1 MLKCSI
7 PQVINSMKKILS
19 IILLSATII
28 ACKNTKKETA
38 EIVSE
43 VTKENSSNNPSTK
56 LSTVDMSYLSK
67 TIKPQDDFFMFSN
80 EEWIK
85 ANPVPPS
92 ESRWGSFNE
101 LDQNNKEKLTSILKE
116 AASSNSAKG
125 SDNQIL
131 GDYFSS
137 YMNMESREKLGSIA
151 LKKELDKIQS
161 VNSKEELVGIIANNH
176 IHGISGFFSFGV
188 GQDLKNVDNNISYL
202 SQGGISLPNKEYYLD
217 TKKATILASYQKYV
231 SELFVMAGLKAEKAK
246 EAQISVLTIESK
258 LAGAMY
264 TPAEMRLPEKTYNK
278 KSLEDVKILFGKFD
292 FEKYLVAIGS
302 QTFDSLV
309 VGNPEFIT
317 GVSKM
322 IEQANLSDLKN
333 YLSWHVLNSYSGDMG
348 MAFVEK
354 RFDFYG
360 KVLSGKTEMKPLHEN
375 AIDEIT
381 NLEFGE
387 LLGKAF
393 VEKYFSQKAQNRV
406 NEMVDNLLIVFRE
419 RINGL
424 DWMTQETK
432 AEALNKLNSI
442 GRKLGFPSYWED
454 YSSLA
459 FTSDNYIENVKEINR
474 FSHYKNLKELNQP
487 IDKEK
492 WGMPAHMVNA
502 YYHPLLNEIA
512 FPAGIMQA
520 PFFDENAE
528 DAVNYGRIGRVIGHE
543 FTHGFDDMGS
553 KFAADGS
560 FKNWWS
566 ESDRKLFE
574 EKTTIL
580 GETFSSF
587 CPIEGHCVNPDLTM
601 GENIADLGGLTLAYY
616 AYLKTAEYKV
626 NEIRESFTPSQR
638 FFIAYAQLWK
648 INYTEEEMKNRIAN
662 DPHSPGMYRVNGPL
676 KNCPEFFEAF
686 NVKEG
691 DKMRNPDKK
700 IAKIW

>member
-1 MLKCSI
+1 
-7 PQVINSMKKILS
+7 MKKIIS
-19 IILLSATII
+19 ITFLAATIV
-28 ACKNTKKETA
+28 ACKNTKKETTNS
-38 EIVSE
+38 VSE
-43 VTKENSSNNPSTK
+43 VTKETPKNVASTK
-56 LSTVDMSYLSK
+56 LTTIDMSYLSSA
-67 TIKPQDDFFMFSN
+67 IKPQDDFFMFSN

-85 ANPVPPS
+85 ANPVPPT

-101 LDQNNKEKLTSILKE
+101 LDKNNKEKLTMILKL
-116 AASSNSAKG
+116 ASNANAAKG
-125 SDNQIL
+125 SDQQIL
-131 GDYFSS
+131 GDYFTS
-137 YMNMESREKLGSIA
+137 YMDMESREKLGLNA
-151 LKKELDKIQS
+151 LNKELSKIEKI
-161 VNSKEELVGIIANNH
+161 NSKDELVDIIANNH

-188 GQDLKNVDNNISYL
+188 GQDLKNVDQTISYL
-202 SQGGISLPNKEYYLD
+202 SQGGISLPNKEYYLSEN
-217 TKKATILASYQKYV
+217 KAKILTSFRQY
-231 SELFVMAGLKAEKAK
+231 SIDLFTMIGYSSEKANLATK
-246 EAQISVLTIESK
+246 NVITIEK
-258 LAGAMY
+258 RLAESMY
-264 TPAEMRLPEKTYNK
+264 APAEMRLPEKTYNK
-278 KSLEDVKILFGKFD
+278 KSLQEVKALFGKFD
-292 FEKYLVAIGS
+292 FEKYLVSIGS
-302 QTFDSLV
+302 QSFDSLV
-309 VGNPEFIT
+309 VGNPTFISN
-317 GVSKM
+317 VSKM
-322 IEQANLSDLKN
+322 IDEIKLEELKE
-333 YLSWHVLNSYSGDMG
+333 YLSWHVINSYAGDMG
-348 MAFVEK
+348 MTFVQK

-360 KVLSGKTEMKPLHEN
+360 KVLSGKTEMKPLEES
-375 AIDEIT
+375 AIEEIT

-393 VEKYFSQKAQNRV
+393 VEQYFSQKAQNRI

-424 DWMTQETK
+424 DWMSKETK
-432 AEALNKLNSI
+432 IEALNKLNSI
-442 GRKLGFPSYWED
+442 GRKLGFPSKWED
-454 YSSLA
+454 YSGLA

-474 FSHYKNLKELNQP
+474 YSHYKNLKELNQP
-487 IDKEK
+487 VDKEK

-528 DAVNYGRIGRVIGHE
+528 DAVNYGRIGMVIGHE

-616 AYLKTAEYKV
+616 AYLKTAEYKA
-626 NEIRESFTPSQR
+626 NEIREGFTPAQR

-686 NVKEG
+686 KVKEG

>member
-1 MLKCSI
+1 
-7 PQVINSMKKILS
+7 VIN
-19 IILLSATII
+19 
-28 ACKNTKKETA
+28 
-38 EIVSE
+38 
-43 VTKENSSNNPSTK
+43 
-56 LSTVDMSYLSK
+56 
-67 TIKPQDDFFMFSN
+67 
-80 EEWIK
+80 
-85 ANPVPPS
+85 
-92 ESRWGSFNE
+92 
-101 LDQNNKEKLTSILKE
+101 
-116 AASSNSAKG
+116 
-125 SDNQIL
+125 
-131 GDYFSS
+131 
-137 YMNMESREKLGSIA
+137 
-151 LKKELDKIQS
+151 
-161 VNSKEELVGIIANNH
+161 
-176 IHGISGFFSFGV
+176 
-188 GQDLKNVDNNISYL
+188 
-202 SQGGISLPNKEYYLD
+202 
-217 TKKATILASYQKYV
+217 
-231 SELFVMAGLKAEKAK
+231 
-246 EAQISVLTIESK
+246 
-258 LAGAMY
+258 
-264 TPAEMRLPEKTYNK
+264 
-278 KSLEDVKILFGKFD
+278 
-292 FEKYLVAIGS
+292 
-302 QTFDSLV
+302 
-309 VGNPEFIT
+309 
-317 GVSKM
+317 
-322 IEQANLSDLKN
+322 N
-333 YLSWHVLNSYSGDMG
+333 YAGDMG

-354 RFDFYG
+354 RFEFYG
-360 KVLSGKTEMKPLHEN
+360 KVLSGKTEMKPLHES

-381 NLEFGE
+381 NMEFGE

-424 DWMTQETK
+424 DWMSKETK
-432 AEALNKLNSI
+432 KEALNKLNSI
-442 GRKLGFPSYWED
+442 GRKLGFPSKWED

-459 FTSDNYIENVKEINR
+459 FTPDNYLGNVKEINR

-487 IDKEK
+487 VDKDK

-528 DAVNYGRIGRVIGHE
+528 DAVNYGRIGMVIGHE

-560 FKNWWS
+560 FKNWWT
-566 ESDRKLFE
+566 EDDRKLFE

-616 AYLKTAEYKV
+616 AYLKTEEYKA
-626 NEIRESFTPSQR
+626 NEIRESFTPAQR

-676 KNCPEFFEAF
+676 KNCPEFFETF
-686 NVKEG
+686 KVKEG

>member
-1 MLKCSI
+1 
-7 PQVINSMKKILS
+7 MKKTLTIT
-19 IILLSATII
+19 LLAATIV
-28 ACKNTKKETA
+28 ACKNVKNETTKSVSESTKETPN
-38 EIVSE
+38 
-43 VTKENSSNNPSTK
+43 TNPSTK
-56 LSTVDMSYLSK
+56 LTTIDMSYLSNS
-67 TIKPQDDFFMFSN
+67 IKPQDDFFMFSN

-101 LDQNNKEKLTSILKE
+101 LDKNNKEKLIAILKN
-116 AASSNSAKG
+116 ASRANAQKG
-125 SDNQIL
+125 SDQQIL

-137 YMNMESREKLGSIA
+137 YMNMDSREKLGQLA
-151 LKKELDKIQS
+151 LNNELKKIEAIS
-161 VNSKEELVGIIANNH
+161 SKEELVNLIANNH

-202 SQGGISLPNKEYYLD
+202 SQGGISLPNKEYYVDAKKEKILSSFIQYMID
-217 TKKATILASYQKYV
+217 LYVLAGYSPDKATS
-231 SELFVMAGLKAEKAK
+231 SAK
-246 EAQISVLTIESK
+246 RVIGIEENIAKSMF
-258 LAGAMY
+258 A
-264 TPAEMRLPEKTYNK
+264 PAEMRLPEKTYNK
-278 KSLEDVKILFGKFD
+278 KSLEEVKELFGKFD
-292 FEKYLVAIGS
+292 FEKYLVSIGS
-302 QTFDSLV
+302 QSVDSLI
-309 VGNPEFIT
+309 VGNPDFIIN
-317 GVSKM
+317 VSELIASKP
-322 IEQANLSDLKN
+322 LTDLKE
-333 YLSWHVLNSYSGDMG
+333 YLSWHVLNNYAGDMG

-354 RFDFYG
+354 RFEFYG

-381 NLEFGE
+381 NMEFGE

-393 VEKYFSQKAQNRV
+393 VEKYFSQKSQNRV
-406 NEMVDNLLIVFRE
+406 NEMVDNLLIVFQE

-424 DWMTQETK
+424 DWMSKETK
-432 AEALNKLNSI
+432 IEALNKLNSI
-442 GRKLGFPSYWED
+442 GRKLGFPSKWED

-459 FTSDNYIENVKEINR
+459 FTPNNYIENVKEINR

-487 IDKEK
+487 VDKEK

-528 DAVNYGRIGRVIGHE
+528 DAVNYGRIGMVIGHE

-616 AYLKTAEYKV
+616 AYLKTAEYKQ
-626 NEIRESFTPSQR
+626 NEIREGFTPAQR

-686 NVKEG
+686 KVKEG